1 MFTKTCFKI
10 YLDKDNFCQYIFL
23 YLFAIVFKQAFK
35 NIFSPLRISIQE
47 NKLTCHITLFIL
59 VKFTIFSI
67 QYNA

>member
-10 YLDKDNFCQYIFL
+10 YLEKDIFCQYIVL
-23 YLFAIVFKQAFK
+23 YLFAIIRIK

-59 VKFTIFSI
+59 FIFVKFTIFPI